1 MKLRFLLAVSAI
13 LVVAVA
19 VAAAQ
24 EDIPKKDFAKLQ
36 GTWKVVA
43 LEAGGKEIPE
53 ESFKEKRFLI
63 KGDKISLSGKS
74 EDLRPYQL
82 DAAAKPR
89 AIDISGDVEKEF
101 SKAIYE
107 VDGDKLK
114 LCFSQSTKLD
124 RPIDFNTE
132 GTRYLCFTLKRVKA
146 DKKKQKG
153 DGEKIQGKWIE
164 VESHYKGKKSVDD
177 TASPVYTFSD
187 KKLIVGDGSGKGINA
202 VFTFELRPDKKP
214 RELDLI
220 VMLGDKKR
228 TAKAIYELSGDTL
241 KICSGRSDEERPKAM
256 GTAADDERSVVV
268 FKRVKSDDKK

>member
-1 MKLRFLLAVSAI
+1 MKLRFLPPISAI

-19 VAAAQ
+19 VAAVQ
-24 EDIPKKDFAKLQ
+24 EDVPKKDVAKLQ

-43 LEAGGKEIPE
+43 LEAGGKKAPE

-63 KGDKISLSGKS
+63 KGDKISLSGNS
-74 EDLRPYQL
+74 ENLRPYRL

-89 AIDISGDVEKEF
+89 AIDIPGDVEKEF

-107 VDGDKLK
+107 VNGDKLK

-124 RPIDFNTE
+124 RPKDFNTE

-153 DGEKIQGKWIE
+153 DGEKIQGKWIV
-164 VESHYKGKKSVDD
+164 VESYYKGKKSVDD
-177 TASPVYTFSD
+177 DASPVYTFSG
-187 KKLIVGDGSGKGINA
+187 KKLIVGDGKGTNA
-202 VFTFELRPDKKP
+202 VFTIELRPDLKP

-220 VMLGDKKR
+220 VTLGDKKL
-228 TAKAIYELSGDTL
+228 TAKVIYELSGDTL

-256 GTAADDERSVVV
+256 GTASDDERSLEV
-268 FKRVKSDDKK
+268 FKRVKGDDKN